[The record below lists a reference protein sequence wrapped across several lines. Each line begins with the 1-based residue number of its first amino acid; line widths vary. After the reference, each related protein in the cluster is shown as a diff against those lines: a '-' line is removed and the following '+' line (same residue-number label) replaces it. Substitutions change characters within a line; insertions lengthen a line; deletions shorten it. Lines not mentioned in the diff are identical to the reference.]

1 LCNYITFCCIFASE
15 FYDRISLQKYNKNQY
30 KLKMEKSPRKVWT
43 KKGTGLMLARRFN
56 VSPRWV
62 SKVLN
67 GGGDS
72 QTARNIRAIAI
83 KEYGG
88 IAIG

>member
-1 LCNYITFCCIFASE
+1 MKEMTTP
-15 FYDRISLQKYNKNQY
+15 K
-30 KLKMEKSPRKVWT
+30 KVWT
-43 KKGTGLMLARRFN
+43 PKGTGLMLARRFS
-56 VSPRWV
+56 VSPNWV
-62 SKVLN
+62 SKALL
-67 GGGDS
+67 GQSDS

>member
-1 LCNYITFCCIFASE
+1 
-15 FYDRISLQKYNKNQY
+15 
-30 KLKMEKSPRKVWT
+30 MEKTPKKVWT
-43 KKGTGLMLARRFN
+43 KKGTGLMLARRFL

-72 QTARNIRAIAI
+72 QTARNIRAVAVRD
-83 KEYGG
+83 YGG
-88 IAIG
+88 IPIYE

>member
-1 LCNYITFCCIFASE
+1 
-15 FYDRISLQKYNKNQY
+15 
-30 KLKMEKSPRKVWT
+30 MWT

>member
-1 LCNYITFCCIFASE
+1 MTP
-15 FYDRISLQKYNKNQY
+15 K
-30 KLKMEKSPRKVWT
+30 KVWMP
-43 KKGTGLMLARRFN
+43 KGTDRKMLARRFN

>member
-1 LCNYITFCCIFASE
+1 MA
-15 FYDRISLQKYNKNQY
+15 QKIK
-30 KLKMEKSPRKVWT
+30 RVWT
-43 KKGTGLMLARRFN
+43 KKGTGLLLAKRFN

-72 QTARNIRAIAI
+72 QTARNIRAIAV

-88 IAIG
+88 VAIYE

>member
-1 LCNYITFCCIFASE
+1 
-15 FYDRISLQKYNKNQY
+15 
-30 KLKMEKSPRKVWT
+30 
-43 KKGTGLMLARRFN
+43 MLAQRFS

-72 QTARNIRAIAI
+72 KTARNIRAIAI

-88 IAIG
+88 VAIYE